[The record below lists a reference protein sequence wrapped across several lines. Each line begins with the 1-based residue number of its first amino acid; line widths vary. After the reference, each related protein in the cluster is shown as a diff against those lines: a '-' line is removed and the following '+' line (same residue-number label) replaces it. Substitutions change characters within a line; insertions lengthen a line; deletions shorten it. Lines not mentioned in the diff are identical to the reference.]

1 MTNPPPPQ
9 SQPPQPGGFG
19 PPPPQQPQQG
29 GQAGGFGPPVEPPP
43 GGYGQPAGNP
53 QGPYAQPGPYSQPGG
68 FGPPQPVTTPDPT
81 PGGGGRSRGRAAI
94 IGSAVLAVAL
104 IVGGGVW
111 YATQQGDDEGS
122 KDKAAG
128 KQRPDGAGPAYEK
141 PKEPVPADPK
151 AFFKG
156 AAEQPKLPKGAST
169 YRVKGSWLTDKV
181 YAKASVK
188 RITGLDA
195 ATGKDVWKLDKP
207 GMSCAGSTNLGNG
220 NIAVVVTQPAPKAG
234 DDERSYAPCTEVM
247 AFDVD
252 TGEKLWTKSVS
263 IGYQKDKTQFN
274 QATITGNTVAL
285 SGLYGGAA
293 FDLRSGKLLWKPKL
307 GEKCRDVGYGGGDRL
322 VAVRSCGEL
331 STPKF
336 KVELLD
342 PATGKPKW
350 SYGMP
355 EGVKSPNVISTWPV
369 VVGTDSGEI
378 TTSGASDIFS
388 LDDRGKLR
396 TKFQLPDGQY
406 MHTCGTSSTNEDC
419 KGIVAGN
426 GKLYVATARRDGD
439 KEYTTTNDIV
449 VFSLATGKT
458 TGQRLKGGDEAPI
471 FPLRM
476 DGGNVLVYKSGPYAR
491 VYSVHGRTMKQTLLL
506 DATTRPTALPPLI
519 SEVHYKHNKLY
530 LSSELLSRP
539 VSDRK
544 SIMMMGFA
552 AK

>member
-1 MTNPPPPQ
+1 MTNPPSPQ
-9 SQPPQPGGFG
+9 SPPPQPGGFG
-19 PPPPQQPQQG
+19 PPPPQPPSQGPQP
-29 GQAGGFGPPVEPPP
+29 GGFGPPVEPPP
-43 GGYGQPAGNP
+43 GGYGQPG
-53 QGPYAQPGPYSQPGG
+53 GYSQPGG
-68 FGPPQPVTTPDPT
+68 FGPPQPVTATNPS

-94 IGSAVLAVAL
+94 IGSAVLAIAL

-111 YATQQGDDEGS
+111 YASQQGDDDGS
-122 KDKAAG
+122 KDKSAG
-128 KQRPDGAGPAYEK
+128 KPRADGAGPAYEK
-141 PKEPVPADPK
+141 PKERVPADPK
-151 AFFKG
+151 ASFKG

-169 YRVKGSWLTDKV
+169 YRVKGSWLTDTV

-195 ATGKDVWKLDKP
+195 ATGKDLWKLDKP
-207 GMSCAGSTNLGNG
+207 GMSCAGSTNLGHDS
-220 NIAVVVTQPAPKAG
+220 IAVVVTQPAPKPG
-234 DDERSYAPCTEVM
+234 DDENGYAPCTEVM
-247 AFDVD
+247 AFDVN

-263 IGYQKDKTQFN
+263 IGYQKEKTQFN
-274 QATITGNTVAL
+274 QATISGDTVAL
-285 SGLYGGAA
+285 SGIYGGAA

-336 KVELLD
+336 TVELLD
-342 PATGKPKW
+342 PVTGKPKW
-350 SYGMP
+350 SYRMP

-396 TKFQLPDGQY
+396 KKFELPDGQY

-426 GKLYVATARRDGD
+426 GKLYVATARRDGE

-458 TGQRLKGGDEAPI
+458 TGQRLKGGDEAPV
-471 FPLRM
+471 FPIRM
-476 DGGNVLVYKSGPYAR
+476 DGGNLLVYKSAPFAR

-506 DATTRPTALPPLI
+506 DATTRPTALPPLM
-519 SEVHYKHNKLY
+519 SELHYTHGKLY
-530 LSSELLSRP
+530 LSTDLLSRP

-544 SIMMMGFA
+544 SIMMMGFV